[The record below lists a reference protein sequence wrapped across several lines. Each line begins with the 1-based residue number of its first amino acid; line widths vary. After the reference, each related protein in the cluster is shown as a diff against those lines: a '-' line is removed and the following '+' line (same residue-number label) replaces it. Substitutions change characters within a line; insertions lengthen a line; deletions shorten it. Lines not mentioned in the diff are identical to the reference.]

1 MQTNSECL
9 TIDKRLLPN
18 GWAELLAEMH
28 NVHPDFVRKVRRG
41 ERSSVTAE
49 NIYQGL
55 IDLAVQHKAKISEIQ
70 QRVHDINN

>member
-1 MQTNSECL
+1 METNL
-9 TIDKRLLPN
+9 DNLIIDKRLLPK
-18 GWAELLAEMH
+18 GWAELLAEKH

-55 IDLAVQHKAKISEIQ
+55 IHLATQHKAKINELQ
-70 QRVHDINN
+70 QRVKDIQ